1 MAAINP
7 LPLYVPRN
15 FINEKTFVEIDS
27 IFLTLDLQFI
37 RQAHHSVSLIYP
49 QSRREIGNHPRQTFR
64 FKRVDLAK
72 ILRGRETEIKQK
84 FCNEIR
90 AKFFIRENVG

>member
-37 RQAHHSVSLIYP
+37 RQTHHSVSLIYP
-49 QSRREIGNHPRQTFR
+49 QSRREIGNPRQTFR

-84 FCNEIR
+84 FCNET
-90 AKFFIRENVG
+90 KFFIRENVG